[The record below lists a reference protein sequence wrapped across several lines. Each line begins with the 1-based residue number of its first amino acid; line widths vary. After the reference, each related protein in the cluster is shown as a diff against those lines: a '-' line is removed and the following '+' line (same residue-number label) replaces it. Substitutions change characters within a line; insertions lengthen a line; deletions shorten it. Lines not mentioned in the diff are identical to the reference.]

1 LEGKNEATAAEINK
15 AYKKITLKYHPDK
28 IAARGQKLTAN
39 AKEVWLKI
47 QKAYNTLT
55 DADKRRK
62 YDSSLP
68 FDEAIPKESEVQD
81 AKKFYTLFRECFAN
95 NAKFAVSKPVP
106 DIGDADTPMNDVY
119 KFYRYW
125 DSFKTW
131 REFSQYDEYDE
142 EEAQDRYERRWMQ
155 NENKRGRKKY
165 EKAERKRII
174 LMGTRAYDNDP
185 RIRAEKLRETE
196 AKAAAKQARKEATEA
211 KWAKVNDGKRLVEE
225 AAAAAKVKAV
235 EDKKAEQQRRKEVRA
250 LYKAAQKDLIAFCE
264 EKMTGTKYDR
274 FYVDELVKKYPKQE
288 QLDGL
293 IIKIKAIEATDVPS
307 F

>member
-1 LEGKNEATAAEINK
+1 MEGRNDATFAEISK

-28 IAARGQKLTAN
+28 IAARGDKLTEN

-55 DADKRRK
+55 DADKRKK

-68 FDEAIPKESEVQD
+68 FDEAIPKESEVKD
-81 AKKFYTLFRECFAN
+81 AKQFYELFSKCFQN
-95 NAKFAVSKPVP
+95 NAKFAVTKPAP
-106 DIGDADTPMNDVY
+106 ELGDENTPIDDVY

-174 LMGTRAYDNDP
+174 LMSTRSYDNDP
-185 RIRAEKLRETE
+185 RITAEKEKE
-196 AKAAAKQARKEATEA
+196 AAEKSAAK
-211 KWAKVNDGKRLVEE
+211 
-225 AAAAAKVKAV
+225 
-235 EDKKAEQQRRKEVRA
+235 
-250 LYKAAQKDLIAFCE
+250 
-264 EKMTGTKYDR
+264 
-274 FYVDELVKKYPKQE
+274 
-288 QLDGL
+288 
-293 IIKIKAIEATDVPS
+293 
-307 F
+307 

>member
-1 LEGKNEATAAEINK
+1 MNLEGKNDATLAAINK

-28 IAARGQKLTAN
+28 IAARGETLTES

-55 DADKRRK
+55 DSDKRKK

-68 FDEAIPKESEVQD
+68 FDESIPKESEVKD
-81 AKKFYTLFRECFAN
+81 PKVFYTAFRKCFRN
-95 NAKFAVSKPVP
+95 NGKFAVNKPVP
-106 DIGDADTPMNDVY
+106 DIGDENSPIEEVY

-125 DSFKTW
+125 DMFKTW

-174 LMGTRAYDNDP
+174 LLSTRAYENDP
-185 RIRAEKLRETE
+185 RIAAEKERE
-196 AKAAAKQARKEATEA
+196 A
-211 KWAKVNDGKRLVEE
+211 
-225 AAAAAKVKAV
+225 
-235 EDKKAEQQRRKEVRA
+235 
-250 LYKAAQKDLIAFCE
+250 
-264 EKMTGTKYDR
+264 
-274 FYVDELVKKYPKQE
+274 
-288 QLDGL
+288 
-293 IIKIKAIEATDVPS
+293 
-307 F
+307 